1 VFARSE
7 QDQIVDSGLQDVYTA
22 GTAVDRHGTLYIAWI
37 GPGTLPYVVTST
49 DRGLSWS
56 APMMVAAPG
65 VQAVRRVAIAVRKRG
80 QVALAYLGTTDGP
93 HFNGYITES
102 RDVLTERPRF
112 WSASVNDPGEPLV
125 NAADSETFGDR
136 FFFGTDTIASDG
148 TVWAG
153 FHCAK
158 TGACPGRRVGVVGRL
173 TERPGRPR

>member
-1 VFARSE
+1 
-7 QDQIVDSGLQDVYTA
+7 
-22 GTAVDRHGTLYIAWI
+22 
-37 GPGTLPYVVTST
+37 
-49 DRGLSWS
+49 
-56 APMMVAAPG
+56 MMVAAPG

-80 QVALAYLGTTDGP
+80 QVALAYLGTTDGA

-136 FFFGTDTIASDG
+136 FFFGTDTMASDG

-158 TGACPGRRVGVVGRL
+158 TDACPGRRVGVVGRL
-173 TERPGRPR
+173 TGRPGQSR